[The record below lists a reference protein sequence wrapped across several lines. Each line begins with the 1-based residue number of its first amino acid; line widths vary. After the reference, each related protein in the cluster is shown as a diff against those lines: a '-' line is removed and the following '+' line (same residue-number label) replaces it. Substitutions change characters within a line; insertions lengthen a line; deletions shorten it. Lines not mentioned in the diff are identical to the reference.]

1 MERAIR
7 SRVDIGDYSYRS
19 ARRFG
24 VILGERRHWASGIGH
39 WDVGL
44 HPTQVPSDRWPVPV
58 VHAGVAELADARDLG
73 SRGRKAVQVRFLSP
87 ALRKPDARALL
98 ARPGLGAL
106 ALTTLEWVF
115 VVIVVLVVFGGGS
128 WVAVWWWRLVARA
141 APYQD
146 EVGRERGRKR
156 GEDGTV
162 VVVGTDMR
170 PPPPGDKPAV

>member
-1 MERAIR
+1 M
-7 SRVDIGDYSYRS
+7 
-19 ARRFG
+19 
-24 VILGERRHWASGIGH
+24 
-39 WDVGL
+39 
-44 HPTQVPSDRWPVPV
+44 
-58 VHAGVAELADARDLG
+58 
-73 SRGRKAVQVRFLSP
+73 
-87 ALRKPDARALL
+87 L